1 MVASQDLS
9 PEDAGKRVGEWAVL
23 ARPGA
28 EVQQVAQLMGVTPQ
42 ADPGQPIRLALG
54 DVTAPAQMALT
65 SADAQPVRSVEHKS
79 ELQTNEHLVCSH
91 LIENNN
97 TTHNTAHTS

>member
-54 DVTAPAQMALT
+54 DVTAPAHMALA
-65 SADAQPVRSVEHKS
+65 SADAQPVPVETVRP
-79 ELQTNEHLVCSH
+79 EV
-91 LIENNN
+91 IPPAIA
-97 TTHNTAHTS
+97 HNSTQPAIATAPPP